1 MNFISTYQKYFIII
15 IVSIF
20 LGLFRWFLLDRS
32 FPLIAEQK
40 ISLDA
45 FISYQDINK
54 IIENGNIPIIDAR
67 DFESYNEGFIGKAYN
82 LDIDLLYESD
92 QETINKVQYIIDK
105 YGYIDNKIEIL
116 DDDYTIKD
124 INSDNQTIVVYCWN
138 PTCDRA
144 EELINI
150 LLDTTDYY
158 GGFGKYFNQ
167 SNFSIYK
174 GGWEE
179 WDSIVNHSY

>member
-105 YGYIDNKIEIL
+105 YG
-116 DDDYTIKD
+116 
-124 INSDNQTIVVYCWN
+124 
-138 PTCDRA
+138 
-144 EELINI
+144 
-150 LLDTTDYY
+150 
-158 GGFGKYFNQ
+158 
-167 SNFSIYK
+167 
-174 GGWEE
+174 
-179 WDSIVNHSY
+179 